1 MNEAP
6 PQNNQKE
13 DVVSAEEKMKSVR
26 KQMITAFVERQSH
39 FYINEGGA
47 SFAVYLEQK
56 TIPEDAEE
64 HEQKGLLS
72 NVASECNDDHHMS
85 YDDLANRVDML
96 YKQGGGKAVGE
107 YLSELIDTLPIDTSE
122 NNDIISCNIVSKLKY
137 MESLG
142 YDSEGTFMEIHFD
155 SLYKHGEKNIRSAIK
170 DELGRVAK
178 DIVENHPDVQA
189 VVATSWLMGTG
200 LAERFGFTVLEDV
213 EVIQEGH
220 QLRGQLITQD
230 GSVHE
235 DRRKAYIEGKDL
247 PFKVKCGYISVDDFL
262 ARYLPKDK
270 TKESE

>member
-1 MNEAP
+1 
-6 PQNNQKE
+6 
-13 DVVSAEEKMKSVR
+13 MKYIR
-26 KQMITAFVERQSH
+26 GQMITAFVERQSH
-39 FYINEGGA
+39 FYKNEGDCM
-47 SFAVYLEQK
+47 SFATYLEQK

-64 HEQKGLLS
+64 HERKGLLS
-72 NVASECNDDHHMS
+72 SVASECKSEGRHMS
-85 YDDLANRVDML
+85 YDDLASRVDML
-96 YKQGGGKAVGE
+96 YKQGGGRAVGIF
-107 YLSELIDTLPIDTSE
+107 LSELIDTLPIDTSE
-122 NNDIISCNIVSKLKY
+122 NDDIISCNIVSKLKY

-142 YDSEGTFMEIHFD
+142 YDPAGTFMEIHFD
-155 SLYKHGEKNIRSAIK
+155 SLYRHGEKNIRSAIK

-178 DIVENHPDVQA
+178 DIVEHHPDVQA

-213 EVIQEGH
+213 EVTQEGH

-262 ARYLPKDK
+262 ARYLPKDGVA
-270 TKESE
+270 ESE